1 MKRTKYKVL
10 KKLNEGW
17 ADIDFLQEPKE
28 QIAERKERERT
39 SDRKRKISHLKN
51 RIKSRKKRKV
61 AYNQI
66 NEL

>member
-1 MKRTKYKVL
+1 MKRM
-10 KKLNEGW
+10 KLFKD
-17 ADIDFLQEPKE
+17 ADKE
-28 QIAERKERERT
+28 LKERERT